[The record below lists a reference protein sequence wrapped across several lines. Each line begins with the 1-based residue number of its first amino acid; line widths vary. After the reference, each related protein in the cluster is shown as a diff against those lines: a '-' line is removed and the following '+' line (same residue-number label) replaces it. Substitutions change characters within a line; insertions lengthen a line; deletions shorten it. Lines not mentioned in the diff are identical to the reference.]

1 MGYWGSILVIGML
14 HRLWTYT
21 RSAHVGSDDAEHGW
35 HSRASPNKRN
45 LASLRHYFNTHL
57 VVPAAVR
64 SYHQRRLWGCSIPN
78 RLELLVVVGFWV
90 MCIILNFGFYDIF
103 TPNTRY
109 DFNATSLSPK
119 LSALTCSLRY
129 QTTAHQVWKYVAQRT
144 SVFAVACLP
153 WVWLFAGRNNIFIW
167 LTGWSFGTFNVFHR
181 HLSRLTVLFAIVH
194 SIAHTVVETVYST
207 LLPVFSWI
215 AQTNAS
221 PVMIDKYCPR
231 LLISRRHKDSLAQIR
246 HHRKSSLPFEHFN
259 YRANLN

>member
-14 HRLWTYT
+14 HRLWSYT
-21 RSAHVGSDDAEHGW
+21 RSAHVGNVGAGDAEHGRQ
-35 HSRASPNKRN
+35 SRASPNKGN
-45 LASLRHYFNTHL
+45 LASLRHYFNTYL
-57 VVPAAVR
+57 VVPATVR

-109 DFNATSLSPK
+109 DFNPTFPSPK

-129 QTTAHQVWKYVAQRT
+129 STTAHQVWKYVAQRT

-207 LLPVFSWI
+207 LF
-215 AQTNAS
+215 
-221 PVMIDKYCPR
+221 
-231 LLISRRHKDSLAQIR
+231 
-246 HHRKSSLPFEHFN
+246 SSLFLGGPDELQSSHD
-259 YRANLN
+259 